1 LNPKEVQK
9 QIKSGQ
15 LVIKQKW
22 SLFKSNNQIHCRIRY
37 YWIKNIMNRK
47 SNF

>member
-1 LNPKEVQK
+1 VGCTVNKLNPKEVQK

-22 SLFKSNNQIHCRIRY
+22 SYLNPIIHSNLFLITK
-37 YWIKNIMNRK
+37 
-47 SNF
+47 